1 MKKRSAFTLIE
12 LAMVMLILALAAA
25 AVVLKVQ
32 RPLRS
37 AAARDA
43 IAAITEYDA
52 TTRAGARQQDR
63 PLQLVA
69 NLTEGMLYRAD
80 EAGRKLPLPAMQ
92 IGGQT
97 RIGRIVV
104 GAVDRREGKA
114 VIMCSSKGFTP
125 TYALLIEDGGDG
137 AGQWIVMA
145 GLSGQAVQVSNEDEV
160 RKIMAAARGRN
171 AG

>member
-12 LAMVMLILALAAA
+12 LAMVMLIVALAAA

-37 AAARDA
+37 AAAKDA
-43 IAAITEYDA
+43 IAAIVEYDA
-52 TTRAGARQQDR
+52 TTRSGARQQDR
-63 PLQLVA
+63 PLQLVF
-69 NLTEGMLYRAD
+69 NLTEGMLCRAD

-92 IGGQT
+92 LGGQT
-97 RIGRIVV
+97 RIGRILV

-114 VIMCSSKGFTP
+114 VIACSSKGFTP
-125 TYALLIEDGGDG
+125 TYALLIESGAGG
-137 AGQWIVMA
+137 GQWIVMA

-160 RKIMAAARGRN
+160 RKIMAATRGRN